1 MRFIFLENILA
12 KILEHISNFLEF
24 LDLIQKYI
32 IFLEYLSYFTLTL
45 IQTLILTLH
54 IYAACFSSKMFV
66 KLLLVIDI
74 KALTFLT
81 QYLFLQYDHIW
92 KIFFFVCFFLMS
104 SLCESGIN
112 DRLYYAKWSFDP
124 EALMLKKSTWKVNE
138 P

>member
-12 KILEHISNFLEF
+12 KILEHISYYLEF
-24 LDLIQKYI
+24 LDFIQKCI
-32 IFLEYLSYFTLTL
+32 FFLEYLTYFTLTL

-81 QYLFLQYDHIW
+81 QY
-92 KIFFFVCFFLMS
+92 FFTTWRHLKEFFCFCFFLMF

-112 DRLYYAKWSFDP
+112 DRLYYVKWGFDP